1 MVLAMKKVTSKRDF
15 AKKGLRAACA
25 LCVAFVCAVA
35 SSLPAPGLAFAVE
48 AAQATQAALP
58 EGVTHGNMV
67 LVVRFAGDTTG
78 DGQTGYNAAF
88 SAAGSEATTQW
99 ERLIEKYNSPTSGDT
114 WASFRAYLK
123 TVSEGKHDVYSTFPQ
138 TRSDG
143 GVDYITLSGA
153 ASDYVNNDH
162 RLLSEIAAQFA
173 ERYPNYDASNASL
186 IRKDYLDNLV
196 IIPQVSEA
204 TFTAHKADGSS
215 YNLSF
220 GGKYVGSY
228 NVVDTARM
236 NSGSEADPASVAA
249 HEYLHS
255 YGAPDLYRTSGA
267 GEPVGVWDI
276 MAKGASRSW
285 PLAQTRVDIGW
296 TSIKE
301 ISDAGT
307 YTLGTVGSDRDQAV
321 MVKSPR
327 NDSEYFVIEYRQKSQ
342 GYSDPDRFIGGSG
355 LIVYRVNPLRK
366 EMGNT
371 GDDGF
376 LQDYIYV
383 FRPGETG
390 LTDAAGNTYY
400 AYLSNSATRPA
411 GVASSVGST
420 DLSATITDGA
430 LVYSDGTNSGIKVE
444 VVGEGSASSTFK
456 LSFADY
462 SNDDYWL
469 PTLGSGANATVGA
482 NLTSSQ
488 LVVAGSTTYLM
499 TEANLNTYHLY
510 QVKAGAS
517 ANAAGSI
524 TDLGEIAAKE
534 ARGQL
539 VAVGQTLYF
548 VSLSSGYDKLLVRK
562 YSGSSWTTVAT
573 RSAQIADVSAAGVG
587 STLYVALHEN
597 KSRKINVFKLN
608 GTSLQQVGDSF
619 SLQKSAFDDYSVVS
633 DLYLFDLGGRP
644 GISFGDFSA
653 ITPSTSVYGLISGAW
668 KLRRLQSGFARE
680 QSAANIGD
688 TTYLYR
694 FIDESNAP
702 QLLRFKNAAF
712 VDSTS
717 LTSLPLGQWS
727 SDLVAA
733 QGRLY
738 LGLVEGAASFGV
750 ARVYA
755 ADPAKPSTWTQV
767 GSDAHTPVSSSSSL
781 SGVPVSGQLMLSV
794 VDSGKGAAA
803 LKQHVLLE
811 APEGSGNTG
820 GTTGGNTGGTKPGGS
835 TGGNTGGTT
844 GGNTGGTKPGGST
857 GSGSGTTSPSKPPS
871 SGSTTVKP
879 TVKNGWVTT
888 GSVKKYYVSGKAVT
902 GWRKISNKWYHF
914 ATSGAMTT
922 GWQKVG
928 SVWYYLTPKT
938 GVMQTGWAKVD
949 GTWYYLNSSGAMV
962 TGWAKVGGVWYYLKS
977 NGAMATG
984 WLKLGGAWYYLNSSG
999 AMKIGWLKLGST
1011 WYYLNSSGAM
1021 ATGWVKVGGA
1031 WYYLTPGSGAMKT
1044 GWYKVGGWWYYS
1056 NSSGV
1061 MQTGWVKTGGTWY
1074 YLDSSGRW
1082 V

>member
-1 MVLAMKKVTSKRDF
+1 MEKATSKHDF
-15 AKKGLRAACA
+15 AKKRWRAVCT
-25 LCVAFVCAVA
+25 LCLAFICAVA
-35 SSLPAPGLAFAVE
+35 SSLPAPALAYAAE
-48 AAQATQAALP
+48 AAHAAQTALP
-58 EGVTHGNMV
+58 AGVTHGNMV

-78 DGQTGYNAAF
+78 DGQTGYNAPF

-114 WASFRAYLK
+114 WASFRAYLN
-123 TVSEGKHDVYSTFPQ
+123 TISEGKHDVYSTFPQ

-228 NVVDTARM
+228 NIVDTARM

-285 PLAQTRVDIGW
+285 PLAQTRTDIGW
-296 TSIKE
+296 TSIEE
-301 ISDAGT
+301 ISGAGT
-307 YTLGTVGSDRDQAV
+307 YTLGTVGSDYNQAV

-327 NDSEYFVIEYRQKSQ
+327 NDSEYFVIEYRKKSE

-400 AYLSNSATRPA
+400 AYLSNAATRPV

-444 VVGEGSASSTFK
+444 VVGEGSASSTFR
-456 LSFADY
+456 LSYADY
-462 SNDDYWL
+462 SNDDYWQS
-469 PTLGSGANATVGA
+469 TLGGGASATVGA

-499 TEANLNTYHLY
+499 TEENLNTYHLY
-510 QVKAGAS
+510 RVGVPTSAQTAGAVT
-517 ANAAGSI
+517 NV
-524 TDLGEIAAKE
+524 GEIARKE

-539 VAVGQTLYF
+539 VVVGQTLYF
-548 VSLSSGYDKLLVRK
+548 VSLSSGYDKVLVRK
-562 YSGSSWTTVAT
+562 YTGSSWTTVAT
-573 RSAQIADVSAAGVG
+573 RAAEITDVSAASVG
-587 STLYVALHEN
+587 GALYVALHESA
-597 KSRKINVFKLN
+597 SRKISVFKFS

-619 SLQKSAFDDYSVVS
+619 ALQKPAFGNDSVVS
-633 DLYLFDLGGRP
+633 DMYLFDPGGQP
-644 GISFGDFSA
+644 GISFADFSA
-653 ITPSTSVYGLISGAW
+653 TTGSTSVYGLVSGAW
-668 KLRRLQSGFARE
+668 KLRRTQSGWARK
-680 QSAANIGD
+680 QSAATLGD

-694 FIDESNAP
+694 FIDESTSP
-702 QLLRFKNAAF
+702 QLLRFKNGAF
-712 VDSTS
+712 VDSTT
-717 LTSLPLGQWS
+717 LTSLPRGQWS
-727 SDLVAA
+727 AGLVAA

-738 LGLVEGAASFGV
+738 LGLIEGAGSFGV

-755 ADPAKPSTWTQV
+755 ADPAKPAAWTQV
-767 GSDAHTPVSSSSSL
+767 GSDAHTPVASSSAI
-781 SGVPVSGQLMLSV
+781 SGVPVAGQLLLSV

-803 LKQHVLLE
+803 LKQHALLQ
-811 APEGSGNTG
+811 APEGS

-835 TGGNTGGTT
+835 TGGNTGGTKPGGST

-902 GWRKISNKWYHF
+902 GWRKISNKWYYF

-928 SVWYYLTPKT
+928 GVWYYLTPKT
-938 GVMQTGWAKVD
+938 GVMQTGWAKVG

-962 TGWAKVGGVWYYLKS
+962 TGWAKVGGVWYYLKP

-984 WLKLGGAWYYLNSSG
+984 WLKLGSTWYYLNSSG
-999 AMKIGWLKLGST
+999 AMKTGWLKLGST

-1021 ATGWVKVGGA
+1021 ATGWAKVGWA

-1061 MQTGWVKTGGTWY
+1061 MQTGWVKTEGTWY